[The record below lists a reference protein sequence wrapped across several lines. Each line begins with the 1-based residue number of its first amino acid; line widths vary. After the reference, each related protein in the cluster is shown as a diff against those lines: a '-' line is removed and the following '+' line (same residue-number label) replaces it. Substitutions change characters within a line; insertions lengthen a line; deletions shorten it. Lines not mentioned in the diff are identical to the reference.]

1 LDWRYFLGG
10 ATILVVAVLGILK
23 LQSILSLKGEIARQ
37 EAQIREGQEIWR
49 RHPPLSH
56 EQREDFKTWEKRLSQ
71 MLPGEKDIPSLL
83 EAISRLARARNLM
96 DVSFQT
102 GDGVAAVSGSPPAP
116 GSAVPLVVPPPPG
129 SPTTPEGIKPIDSF
143 PVKVSF
149 MGDYREIAYF
159 LAEVEKLPRLV
170 TIQSIKVNRGI
181 PLLPSEVI
189 LNGYYKNEGQSV
201 GGK

>member
-1 LDWRYFLGG
+1 MDWRYFLWGT
-10 ATILVVAVLGILK
+10 TILAVGVLGTLK
-23 LQSILSLKGEIARQ
+23 LQNIQSLKVAIARQ

-49 RHPPLSH
+49 SHPPLSL
-56 EQREDFKTWEKRLSQ
+56 EQRENFKKWEKRLSQ
-71 MLPGEKDIPSLL
+71 MLPSEKDIPSLL
-83 EAISRLARARNLM
+83 EAISRLARERNLM

-102 GDGVAAVSGSPPAP
+102 GDGAAAASGSAPAP
-116 GSAVPLVVPPPPG
+116 GSTVPLVVPPP
-129 SPTTPEGIKPIDSF
+129 SVTPTQPEAVKPIDSF

-159 LAEVEKLPRLV
+159 LIELEKLPRLV
-170 TIQSIKVNRGI
+170 TIQSVKVNRGV

-201 GGK
+201 VGK